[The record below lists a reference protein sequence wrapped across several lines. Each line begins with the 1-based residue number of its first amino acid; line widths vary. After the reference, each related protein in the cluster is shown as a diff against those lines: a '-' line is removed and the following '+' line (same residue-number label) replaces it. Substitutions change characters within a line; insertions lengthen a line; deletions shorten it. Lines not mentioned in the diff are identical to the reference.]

1 MNGNGIY
8 NPYTQFNNSI
18 NQTNFIPTNNY
29 QDNQN
34 TINNPPQAAMTQV
47 YIPSNN
53 IGPQLSSN
61 GNPIILA
68 NTHLPR
74 SYYDDI
80 IDNLELVS
88 LNMINDLK
96 VLIKNQKN
104 MKVSQF
110 DTTEFVDLKDTV
122 REQFLDV
129 KDIRDEHKNKL
140 IEQFGKS
147 KMDIKRFL
155 EDKLL
160 PGQNLLAQ
168 FEEDLKR
175 DKKKF
180 EENINICEESLEL
193 EHENAKELLLSST
206 DWYVRTAA
214 QKVFAPNEASDLEK
228 ALKYKRMY
236 GTEEDRKEVEEALEE
251 AKKSPMNIL
260 LDNNPDEIDDI
271 LNRQKELDD
280 LIKKDKERLGLVEED
295 LIEPKKKKVEIYEE
309 IEFSEHCQ
317 SEKERTDSDE
327 EELRDKSAAEME
339 QDYMDQI
346 KGANAL
352 LEKKKRERKFKV
364 LALAI
369 FASRKLKVMKE
380 EKKIARIK
388 EFNQTLLSVD
398 EYLEK
403 LLTEFMVKPKEAI
416 MQYKTRID
424 LTLSNNVEKLE
435 EFMKNITDTLIIKT
449 TKVKFGRTISTF
461 FKRYIFNMEIV
472 QPSYFSLFEK
482 KRIVYVR
489 NGELTHE
496 QKMFVLIM
504 KVIIGILIY
513 VVLYKETE
521 NTNPVIQYNFKLITT
536 IMYYSIIV
544 YYCHKFP
551 KHKKL
556 FNNETL
562 DNDIVEQYKP
572 DTKIIEEPFF
582 KKVVMRY
589 FDYKRKKNS
598 EIMEIREANA
608 KNIVGYKPDHLTD
621 EIEEI
626 SNMLLPFDQIQIYLQ
641 TKTNF
646 DVMEA
651 LELWANHTIEI
662 IESHN
667 EAYLND

>member
-18 NQTNFIPTNNY
+18 NQTNFLSNNY
-29 QDNQN
+29 QNIN
-34 TINNPPQAAMTQV
+34 TINNPPPGQVTQV

-53 IGPQLSSN
+53 VGPQLSSN
-61 GNPIILA
+61 GNPIILS

-110 DTTEFVDLKDTV
+110 DTTEFVDLKDTI

-129 KDIRDEHKNKL
+129 KDIRDEYKNKL
-140 IEQFGKS
+140 IEQFAKS
-147 KMDIKRFL
+147 KKEIKKFL

-160 PGQNLLAQ
+160 PGQALLSQ
-168 FEEDLKR
+168 FGDDLKR
-175 DKKKF
+175 DKRKF
-180 EENINICEESLEL
+180 EENINICQESLEE
-193 EHENAKELLLSST
+193 EHENTKELLLSST

-214 QKVFAPNEASDLEK
+214 QKVFLPNEPSDLQK

-236 GTEEDRKEVEEALEE
+236 GTEEDRKEVEEALEL
-251 AKKSPMNIL
+251 AKKSPLNIIV
-260 LDNNPDEIDDI
+260 DNNPDEIEDI

-280 LIKKDKERLGLVEED
+280 LIKKDKERLGIVEED
-295 LIEPKKKKVEIYEE
+295 LVEPKKKEVDMYEE
-309 IEFSEHCQ
+309 VEFSEHCQ

-327 EELRDKSAAEME
+327 EELRDKTIAEME
-339 QDYMDQI
+339 QDYMEQL

-369 FASRKLKVMKE
+369 FATRKLKVMKE

-403 LLTEFMVKPKEAI
+403 LLYEFMVKPKEAI
-416 MQYKTRID
+416 AQYKTRID

-461 FKRYIFNMEIV
+461 FKRYIFDMEIV
-472 QPSYFSLFEK
+472 QPSFFSLFEK
-482 KRIVYVR
+482 K
-489 NGELTHE
+489 E
-496 QKMFVLIM
+496 
-504 KVIIGILIY
+504 
-513 VVLYKETE
+513 
-521 NTNPVIQYNFKLITT
+521 
-536 IMYYSIIV
+536 
-544 YYCHKFP
+544 
-551 KHKKL
+551 
-556 FNNETL
+556 
-562 DNDIVEQYKP
+562 
-572 DTKIIEEPFF
+572 
-582 KKVVMRY
+582 
-589 FDYKRKKNS
+589 
-598 EIMEIREANA
+598 
-608 KNIVGYKPDHLTD
+608 
-621 EIEEI
+621 
-626 SNMLLPFDQIQIYLQ
+626 
-641 TKTNF
+641 
-646 DVMEA
+646 
-651 LELWANHTIEI
+651 
-662 IESHN
+662 
-667 EAYLND
+667 

>member
-8 NPYTQFNNSI
+8 NPYAQFNNSI

-29 QDNQN
+29 QNNQN
-34 TINNPPQAAMTQV
+34 TINNPPQPAMTQV

-53 IGPQLSSN
+53 FGPQLSSN
-61 GNPIILA
+61 GNPIILS

-104 MKVSQF
+104 IKVSQF
-110 DTTEFVDLKDTV
+110 DTTEFVDLKDTI

-140 IEQFGKS
+140 IEQFAKS
-147 KMDIKRFL
+147 KMDIKKFL

-160 PGQNLLAQ
+160 PGQSLLSQ
-168 FEEDLKR
+168 FGEDLKR

-214 QKVFAPNEASDLEK
+214 QKVFTPNEASDLEN

-295 LIEPKKKKVEIYEE
+295 LVEPKKKQVEIYEE

-327 EELRDKSAAEME
+327 EELRDKTAAEIE

-352 LEKKKRERKFKV
+352 LEKKKR
-364 LALAI
+364 
-369 FASRKLKVMKE
+369 
-380 EKKIARIK
+380 
-388 EFNQTLLSVD
+388 
-398 EYLEK
+398 
-403 LLTEFMVKPKEAI
+403 
-416 MQYKTRID
+416 
-424 LTLSNNVEKLE
+424 
-435 EFMKNITDTLIIKT
+435 IIK
-449 TKVKFGRTISTF
+449 
-461 FKRYIFNMEIV
+461 Y
-472 QPSYFSLFEK
+472 
-482 KRIVYVR
+482 
-489 NGELTHE
+489 
-496 QKMFVLIM
+496 
-504 KVIIGILIY
+504 
-513 VVLYKETE
+513 
-521 NTNPVIQYNFKLITT
+521 
-536 IMYYSIIV
+536 
-544 YYCHKFP
+544 
-551 KHKKL
+551 
-556 FNNETL
+556 
-562 DNDIVEQYKP
+562 
-572 DTKIIEEPFF
+572 
-582 KKVVMRY
+582 
-589 FDYKRKKNS
+589 
-598 EIMEIREANA
+598 
-608 KNIVGYKPDHLTD
+608 
-621 EIEEI
+621 
-626 SNMLLPFDQIQIYLQ
+626 
-641 TKTNF
+641 
-646 DVMEA
+646 
-651 LELWANHTIEI
+651 
-662 IESHN
+662 
-667 EAYLND
+667 

>member
-180 EENINICEESLEL
+180 EENTI
-193 EHENAKELLLSST
+193 
-206 DWYVRTAA
+206 
-214 QKVFAPNEASDLEK
+214 
-228 ALKYKRMY
+228 KYF
-236 GTEEDRKEVEEALEE
+236 
-251 AKKSPMNIL
+251 
-260 LDNNPDEIDDI
+260 
-271 LNRQKELDD
+271 
-280 LIKKDKERLGLVEED
+280 LI
-295 LIEPKKKKVEIYEE
+295 
-309 IEFSEHCQ
+309 
-317 SEKERTDSDE
+317 
-327 EELRDKSAAEME
+327 
-339 QDYMDQI
+339 QI
-346 KGANAL
+346 K
-352 LEKKKRERKFKV
+352 
-364 LALAI
+364 
-369 FASRKLKVMKE
+369 
-380 EKKIARIK
+380 
-388 EFNQTLLSVD
+388 
-398 EYLEK
+398 
-403 LLTEFMVKPKEAI
+403 
-416 MQYKTRID
+416 
-424 LTLSNNVEKLE
+424 
-435 EFMKNITDTLIIKT
+435 
-449 TKVKFGRTISTF
+449 
-461 FKRYIFNMEIV
+461 
-472 QPSYFSLFEK
+472 
-482 KRIVYVR
+482 
-489 NGELTHE
+489 
-496 QKMFVLIM
+496 
-504 KVIIGILIY
+504 
-513 VVLYKETE
+513 
-521 NTNPVIQYNFKLITT
+521 
-536 IMYYSIIV
+536 
-544 YYCHKFP
+544 
-551 KHKKL
+551 
-556 FNNETL
+556 
-562 DNDIVEQYKP
+562 
-572 DTKIIEEPFF
+572 
-582 KKVVMRY
+582 
-589 FDYKRKKNS
+589 
-598 EIMEIREANA
+598 
-608 KNIVGYKPDHLTD
+608 
-621 EIEEI
+621 
-626 SNMLLPFDQIQIYLQ
+626 
-641 TKTNF
+641 
-646 DVMEA
+646 
-651 LELWANHTIEI
+651 
-662 IESHN
+662 
-667 EAYLND
+667 

>member
-18 NQTNFIPTNNY
+18 NQTNFIPDNNY
-29 QDNQN
+29 QNQN
-34 TINNPPQAAMTQV
+34 TINNPPQSQMTQI

-53 IGPQLSSN
+53 IGAQLSSN

-104 MKVSQF
+104 IKVSQF
-110 DTTEFVDLKDTV
+110 DTTEFVDLKDTI

-129 KDIRDEHKNKL
+129 KDFRDENKNKL
-140 IEQFGKS
+140 IEQFAKS
-147 KMDIKRFL
+147 KRDIKKYL

-160 PGQNLLAQ
+160 PGQSLLSQ
-168 FEEDLKR
+168 FGEDLKR

-180 EENINICEESLEL
+180 EDNINTCEESLEL
-193 EHENAKELLLSST
+193 EQENAKELLLSSS

-214 QKVFAPNEASDLEK
+214 QKVFTPSEPSDLEK

-236 GTEEDRKEVEEALEE
+236 GTEEDRKEVEQALKE

-260 LDNNPDEIDDI
+260 VDNNPDEIDDI

-295 LIEPKKKKVEIYEE
+295 LVEPKKKKVEIYEE

-317 SEKERTDSDE
+317 SERERTDSDE
-327 EELRDKSAAEME
+327 EELLDKTSGEMD

-352 LEKKKRERKFKV
+352 LEKKRRERKFKV

-369 FASRKLKVMKE
+369 FATRQLKVMKE
-380 EKKIARIK
+380 EKKKARIQ

-403 LLTEFMVKPKEAI
+403 LLYEFMVKPKEAI
-416 MQYKTRID
+416 AQYKTRID
-424 LTLSNNVEKLE
+424 LTLPNNVEKME

-461 FKRYIFNMEIV
+461 FKRYIFDMEIV
-472 QPSYFSLFEK
+472 QPSFFSLFEK
-482 KRIVYVR
+482 KRIVYVK
-489 NGELTHE
+489 NGELTHD

-521 NTNPVIQYNFKLITT
+521 NTNPVISYNFKLITT

-556 FNNETL
+556 FNNETT
-562 DNDIVEQYKP
+562 DNDIVEEYKP

-589 FDYKRKKNS
+589 FDYKRKLNS
-598 EIMEIREANA
+598 EIMEIKENNA

-626 SNMLLPFDQIQIYLQ
+626 SNMLLPFEQIQTYLQ

-667 EAYLND
+667 ETYLND

>member
-18 NQTNFIPTNNY
+18 NQTNFLSNNY
-29 QDNQN
+29 QNIN
-34 TINNPPQAAMTQV
+34 TINNPPPGQVTQV

-53 IGPQLSSN
+53 VGPQLSSN
-61 GNPIILA
+61 GNPIILS

-110 DTTEFVDLKDTV
+110 DTTEFVDLKDTI

-129 KDIRDEHKNKL
+129 KDIRDEYKNKL
-140 IEQFGKS
+140 IEQFAKS
-147 KMDIKRFL
+147 KKEIKKFL

-160 PGQNLLAQ
+160 PGQALLSQ
-168 FEEDLKR
+168 FGDDLKR
-175 DKKKF
+175 DKRKF
-180 EENINICEESLEL
+180 EENINICQESLEE
-193 EHENAKELLLSST
+193 EHENTKELLLSST

-214 QKVFAPNEASDLEK
+214 QKVFLPNEPSDLQK

-236 GTEEDRKEVEEALEE
+236 GTEEDRKEVEEALEL
-251 AKKSPMNIL
+251 AKKSPLNIIV
-260 LDNNPDEIDDI
+260 DNNPDEIEDI

-280 LIKKDKERLGLVEED
+280 LIKKDKERLGIVEED
-295 LIEPKKKKVEIYEE
+295 LVEPKKKEVDMYEE
-309 IEFSEHCQ
+309 VEFSEHCQ

-327 EELRDKSAAEME
+327 EELRDKTIAEME
-339 QDYMDQI
+339 QDYMEQL

-369 FASRKLKVMKE
+369 FATRKLKVMKE

-403 LLTEFMVKPKEAI
+403 LLYEFMVKPKEAI
-416 MQYKTRID
+416 AQYKTRID

-461 FKRYIFNMEIV
+461 FKRYIFDMEIV
-472 QPSYFSLFEK
+472 QPSFFSLFEK
-482 KRIVYVR
+482 KRIVYVKG
-489 NGELTHE
+489 GELDHD

-504 KVIIGILIY
+504 KVVVGILIY
-513 VVLYKETE
+513 VILYKETE
-521 NTNPVIQYNFKLITT
+521 NTNPVIAYNFKLITT

-556 FNNETL
+556 FNNEIL
-562 DNDIVEQYKP
+562 DDDIVTQYKP
-572 DTKIIEEPFF
+572 DTKIIEENFY
-582 KKVVMRY
+582 KKVLMRY
-589 FDYKRKKNS
+589 LDYKRKLNGEVMAIKEN
-598 EIMEIREANA
+598 NA

-626 SNMLLPFDQIQIYLQ
+626 SNMLLPFEEIQTYLQ

>member
-8 NPYTQFNNSI
+8 NPYTQYNNSI
-18 NQTNFIPTNNY
+18 NQTNYIPNNY
-29 QDNQN
+29 QNISNLN
-34 TINNPPQAAMTQV
+34 TAPPPQPTQIF
-47 YIPSNN
+47 IPSNN

-110 DTTEFVDLKDTV
+110 DVNEFIDLKDAV

-140 IEQFGKS
+140 MEDFAKA
-147 KMDIKRFL
+147 KKDIKKFL

-160 PGQNLLAQ
+160 PGQSLLSQ
-168 FEEDLKR
+168 FGEDLKR
-175 DKKKF
+175 DKRKF
-180 EENINICEESLEL
+180 EESINICEESLEE
-193 EHENAKELLLSST
+193 EHENTKELLLASKN
-206 DWYVRTAA
+206 WYVRTAA
-214 QKVFAPNEASDLEK
+214 QKVFKPNDPSDLEL

-236 GTEEDRKEVEEALEE
+236 GTEEDRKEVEEALED
-251 AKKSPMNIL
+251 AKKSPLNIMV
-260 LDNNPDEIDDI
+260 DNNPDEIEDI

-280 LIKKDKERLGLVEED
+280 LIKKDKERLGIVQED
-295 LIEPKKKKVEIYEE
+295 LIEPKKKDVDVYDE

-327 EELRDKSAAEME
+327 EELRDKTIKEME
-339 QDYMDQI
+339 QDYIEQL

-369 FASRKLKVMKE
+369 FATRKLKVMKE
-380 EKKIARIK
+380 EKNIARIK

-403 LLTEFMVKPKEAI
+403 LLDEFMVKPKEAI
-416 MQYKTRID
+416 AQHKARID
-424 LTLSNNVEKLE
+424 LSLSNNVEKLE

-461 FKRYIFNMEIV
+461 FKRYIFNMDIV
-472 QPSYFSLFEK
+472 QPSFFSLFEK
-482 KRIVYVR
+482 KRIVYVKG
-489 NGELTHE
+489 GELDHD
-496 QKMFVLIM
+496 QKMFVLVM
-504 KVIIGILIY
+504 KVVVGILIY
-513 VVLYKETE
+513 VVLFKETE
-521 NTNPVIQYNFKLITT
+521 NTNPIIAYNFKLITT

-556 FNNETL
+556 FNNEVL
-562 DNDIVEQYKP
+562 DDEIVTKYKP
-572 DTKIIEEPFF
+572 DTKIIEEQFY
-582 KKVVMRY
+582 KRVLMRY
-589 FDYKRKKNS
+589 LDYKRKMNS
-598 EIMEIREANA
+598 DIMEIKEKNA

-626 SNMLLPFDQIQIYLQ
+626 SNMLLPFEEIQTYLQ

>member
-8 NPYTQFNNSI
+8 NPYTQYNNSI
-18 NQTNFIPTNNY
+18 NQTNYPPNNY
-29 QDNQN
+29 QN
-34 TINNPPQAAMTQV
+34 TNNINNNQPQMTQV
-47 YIPSNN
+47 FIPSNN

-61 GNPIILA
+61 GNPIILS

-80 IDNLELVS
+80 IDNLELVT

-110 DTTEFVDLKDTV
+110 DTTEFIDLKDTV

-129 KDIRDEHKNKL
+129 KDFRDNHKNKL
-140 IEQFGKS
+140 IEDFDKS
-147 KMDIKRFL
+147 KKEIKKYL
-155 EDKLL
+155 EEKLL
-160 PGQNLLAQ
+160 PGQNLLSQ
-168 FEEDLKR
+168 FGDDLKR

-180 EENINICEESLEL
+180 EENINICGDSLEE
-193 EHENAKELLLSST
+193 EHENAKELLLASSN
-206 DWYVRTAA
+206 WYIKTAA
-214 QKVFAPNEASDLEK
+214 QRVFRPNEQSDLEK
-228 ALKYKRMY
+228 ALRYKKMY
-236 GTEEDRKEVEEALEE
+236 GTEEDRREVEEAYEE
-251 AKKSPMNIL
+251 MKKSPLNIMV
-260 LDNNPDEIDDI
+260 DNNPDEIEDI

-280 LIKKDKERLGLVEED
+280 LIKKDKERLGLVDED
-295 LIEPKKKKVEIYEE
+295 LKEPKKKEVDIYEE

-317 SEKERTDSDE
+317 SEKERTDSEE
-327 EELRDKSAAEME
+327 EELRDKTLAEIEEDYME
-339 QDYMDQI
+339 QL

-352 LEKKKRERKFKV
+352 LEKRKREIKFKV

-369 FASRKLKVMKE
+369 FATRKLKVIKE
-380 EKKIARIK
+380 DKKIARIK

-403 LLTEFMVKPKEAI
+403 LLDEFMVKPKEAI
-416 MQYKTRID
+416 SQYKTRID

-461 FKRYIFNMEIV
+461 FKRYIFDMDLV
-472 QPSYFSLFEK
+472 QPSFFSLFEK
-482 KRIVYVR
+482 KRLVYVKG
-489 NGELTHE
+489 GEFDHN
-496 QKMFVLIM
+496 QKMFILII
-504 KVIIGILIY
+504 KIIVGILIY

-521 NTNPVIQYNFKLITT
+521 NTNPVIAYNFKLITT
-536 IMYYSIIV
+536 IIYYSIIV

-556 FNNETL
+556 FNNEIL
-562 DNDIVEQYKP
+562 DDDILAEYKP
-572 DTKIIEEPFF
+572 DTKIIEEPFY
-582 KKVVMRY
+582 KRVLMRLL
-589 FDYKRKKNS
+589 DYKRKMNGDINQIK
-598 EIMEIREANA
+598 EMNA

-626 SNMLLPFDQIQIYLQ
+626 SNMLLPFEEIQIYLQ

-667 EAYLND
+667 ETYLND

>member
-1 MNGNGIY
+1 MDGNGIY
-8 NPYTQFNNSI
+8 NPYTQYNNSI
-18 NQTNFIPTNNY
+18 NQTNFIPNNY
-29 QDNQN
+29 QSQKNITN
-34 TINNPPQAAMTQV
+34 NNPPPLMTQM

-61 GNPIILA
+61 GNPIILS

-80 IDNLELVS
+80 IDNLELVT

-104 MKVSQF
+104 IKVSQF
-110 DTTEFVDLKDTV
+110 DTTEFVDLKDTI

-140 IEQFGKS
+140 IEQFANS
-147 KMDIKRFL
+147 KKDIKKFL

-160 PGQNLLAQ
+160 PGQSLLAQ
-168 FEEDLKR
+168 FGEDLKR

-180 EENINICEESLEL
+180 EENINICEESLEQ
-193 EHENAKELLLSST
+193 EHENAKELLLAST

-214 QKVFAPNEASDLEK
+214 QKVFTPSEPSDLEK

-251 AKKSPMNIL
+251 AKKSPMNIM

-295 LIEPKKKKVEIYEE
+295 LVEPKKKKVEIYEE

-317 SEKERTDSDE
+317 SERERTDSDE
-327 EELRDKSAAEME
+327 EELRDKTTAEME

-369 FASRKLKVMKE
+369 FATRKLKVMKE

-403 LLTEFMVKPKEAI
+403 LLYEFMVKPKDAI
-416 MQYKTRID
+416 SQYKTRID

-461 FKRYIFNMEIV
+461 FKRYIFDMDLV
-472 QPSYFSLFEK
+472 QP
-482 KRIVYVR
+482 
-489 NGELTHE
+489 
-496 QKMFVLIM
+496 
-504 KVIIGILIY
+504 
-513 VVLYKETE
+513 
-521 NTNPVIQYNFKLITT
+521 
-536 IMYYSIIV
+536 
-544 YYCHKFP
+544 C
-551 KHKKL
+551 
-556 FNNETL
+556 
-562 DNDIVEQYKP
+562 
-572 DTKIIEEPFF
+572 FF
-582 KKVVMRY
+582 
-589 FDYKRKKNS
+589 F
-598 EIMEIREANA
+598 
-608 KNIVGYKPDHLTD
+608 
-621 EIEEI
+621 
-626 SNMLLPFDQIQIYLQ
+626 F
-641 TKTNF
+641 F
-646 DVMEA
+646 
-651 LELWANHTIEI
+651 
-662 IESHN
+662 
-667 EAYLND
+667 

>member
-8 NPYTQFNNSI
+8 NPYTQYNNSI
-18 NQTNFIPTNNY
+18 NQTNYPPNNY
-29 QDNQN
+29 QN
-34 TINNPPQAAMTQV
+34 TNNINNNQPQMTQV
-47 YIPSNN
+47 FIPSNN

-61 GNPIILA
+61 GNPIILS

-80 IDNLELVS
+80 IDNLELVT

-110 DTTEFVDLKDTV
+110 DTTEFIDLKDTV

-129 KDIRDEHKNKL
+129 KDFRDNHKNKL
-140 IEQFGKS
+140 IEDFDKS
-147 KMDIKRFL
+147 KKEIKKYL
-155 EDKLL
+155 EEKLL
-160 PGQNLLAQ
+160 PGQNLLSQ
-168 FEEDLKR
+168 FGDDLKR

-180 EENINICEESLEL
+180 EENINICGDSLEE
-193 EHENAKELLLSST
+193 EHENAKELLLASSN
-206 DWYVRTAA
+206 WYIKTAA
-214 QKVFAPNEASDLEK
+214 QRVFRPNEQSDLEK
-228 ALKYKRMY
+228 ALRYKKMY
-236 GTEEDRKEVEEALEE
+236 GTEEDRREVEEAYEDM
-251 AKKSPMNIL
+251 KKSPLNIMV
-260 LDNNPDEIDDI
+260 DNNPDEIEDI

-280 LIKKDKERLGLVEED
+280 LIKKDKERLGLVDED
-295 LIEPKKKKVEIYEE
+295 LKEPKKKEVDIYEE

-317 SEKERTDSDE
+317 SEKERTDSEE
-327 EELRDKSAAEME
+327 EELRDKTLAEIEEDYME
-339 QDYMDQI
+339 QL

-352 LEKKKRERKFKV
+352 LEKRKRERKFKV

-369 FASRKLKVMKE
+369 FATRKLKVIKE
-380 EKKIARIK
+380 DKKIARIK

-403 LLTEFMVKPKEAI
+403 LLDEFMVKPKEAI
-416 MQYKTRID
+416 SQYKTRID

-461 FKRYIFNMEIV
+461 FKRYIFDMDLV
-472 QPSYFSLFEK
+472 QPSFFSLFEK
-482 KRIVYVR
+482 KRLVYVKG
-489 NGELTHE
+489 GEFDHN
-496 QKMFVLIM
+496 QKMFILII
-504 KVIIGILIY
+504 KIIVGILIY

-521 NTNPVIQYNFKLITT
+521 NTNPVIAYNFKLITT
-536 IMYYSIIV
+536 IIYYSIIV

-556 FNNETL
+556 FNNEIL
-562 DNDIVEQYKP
+562 DDDILVEYKP
-572 DTKIIEEPFF
+572 DTKIIEEPFY
-582 KKVVMRY
+582 KRVLMRLL
-589 FDYKRKKNS
+589 DYKRKMNGDINQIK
-598 EIMEIREANA
+598 EMNA

-626 SNMLLPFDQIQIYLQ
+626 SNMLLPFEEIQIYLQ

-667 EAYLND
+667 ETYLND

>member
-8 NPYTQFNNSI
+8 NPYTQYNNSI
-18 NQTNFIPTNNY
+18 NQTNYPPNNY
-29 QDNQN
+29 QN
-34 TINNPPQAAMTQV
+34 TNNINNNQPQMTQV
-47 YIPSNN
+47 FIPSNN

-61 GNPIILA
+61 GNPIILS

-80 IDNLELVS
+80 IDNLELVT

-110 DTTEFVDLKDTV
+110 DTTEFIDLKDTI

-129 KDIRDEHKNKL
+129 KDFRDNHKNKL
-140 IEQFGKS
+140 IEDFDKS
-147 KMDIKRFL
+147 KKEIKKYL
-155 EDKLL
+155 EEKLL
-160 PGQNLLAQ
+160 PGQNLLSQ
-168 FEEDLKR
+168 FGDDLKR

-180 EENINICEESLEL
+180 EENINICGDSLEE
-193 EHENAKELLLSST
+193 EHENAKELLLASSN
-206 DWYVRTAA
+206 WYIKTAA
-214 QKVFAPNEASDLEK
+214 QRVFRPNEQSDLEK
-228 ALKYKRMY
+228 ALRYKKMY
-236 GTEEDRKEVEEALEE
+236 GTEEDRREVEEAYEDM
-251 AKKSPMNIL
+251 KKSPLNIMV
-260 LDNNPDEIDDI
+260 DNNPDEIEDI

-280 LIKKDKERLGLVEED
+280 LIKKDKERLGLVDED
-295 LIEPKKKKVEIYEE
+295 LKEPKKKEVDIYEE

-317 SEKERTDSDE
+317 SEKERTDSEE
-327 EELRDKSAAEME
+327 EELRDKTLAEIEEDYME
-339 QDYMDQI
+339 QL

-352 LEKKKRERKFKV
+352 LEKRKRERKFKV

-369 FASRKLKVMKE
+369 FATRKLKVIKE
-380 EKKIARIK
+380 DKKIARIK

-403 LLTEFMVKPKEAI
+403 LLDEFMVKPKEAI
-416 MQYKTRID
+416 SQYKTRID

-461 FKRYIFNMEIV
+461 FKRYIFDMDLV
-472 QPSYFSLFEK
+472 QPSFFSLFEK
-482 KRIVYVR
+482 KRLVYVKG
-489 NGELTHE
+489 GEFDHN
-496 QKMFVLIM
+496 QKMFILII
-504 KVIIGILIY
+504 KIIVGILIY

-521 NTNPVIQYNFKLITT
+521 NTNPVIAYNFKLITT

-556 FNNETL
+556 FNNEIL
-562 DNDIVEQYKP
+562 DDDILAEYKP
-572 DTKIIEEPFF
+572 DTKIIEEPFY
-582 KKVVMRY
+582 KRVLMRLL
-589 FDYKRKKNS
+589 DYKRKMNGDINQIK
-598 EIMEIREANA
+598 EMNA

-621 EIEEI
+621 EIAEI
-626 SNMLLPFDQIQIYLQ
+626 SNMLLPFEEIQIYLQ

-667 EAYLND
+667 ETYLND

>member
-18 NQTNFIPTNNY
+18 NQTNFPSNNY
-29 QDNQN
+29 QNIN
-34 TINNPPQAAMTQV
+34 TINDPSPGQGTQV

-61 GNPIILA
+61 GNPIILS

-110 DTTEFVDLKDTV
+110 DTTEFVDLKDTI

-140 IEQFGKS
+140 MEQFAKS
-147 KMDIKRFL
+147 KKEIKKFL

-160 PGQNLLAQ
+160 PGQNLLHQ
-168 FEEDLKR
+168 FGEDLKR
-175 DKKKF
+175 DKRKL
-180 EENINICEESLEL
+180 EENINICEESLEE
-193 EHENAKELLLSST
+193 EHENTKELLLSST

-214 QKVFAPNEASDLEK
+214 QKVFLPNEPSDLQK
-228 ALKYKRMY
+228 ALRYKRMY

-251 AKKSPMNIL
+251 AKKSPLNIIV
-260 LDNNPDEIDDI
+260 DNNPDEIEDI

-280 LIKKDKERLGLVEED
+280 LIKKDKERLGIVEED
-295 LIEPKKKKVEIYEE
+295 LVQPKKKEVDIYEE
-309 IEFSEHCQ
+309 VEFSEHCQ

-327 EELRDKSAAEME
+327 EKLRDKTIAEME
-339 QDYMDQI
+339 QDYMEQI

-369 FASRKLKVMKE
+369 FATRKLKVMKE

-403 LLTEFMVKPKEAI
+403 LLFEFMVKPKEAI
-416 MQYKTRID
+416 AQYKTRID

-461 FKRYIFNMEIV
+461 FKRYIFDMEIV
-472 QPSYFSLFEK
+472 QPSFFSLFEK
-482 KRIVYVR
+482 KRIVYVKG
-489 NGELTHE
+489 GELDHE

-504 KVIIGILIY
+504 KVIVGILIY
-513 VVLYKETE
+513 AILYKETE
-521 NTNPVIQYNFKLITT
+521 NANPVIAYNFKLITT

-556 FNNETL
+556 FNNEIS
-562 DNDIVEQYKP
+562 DDDIVTQYKP
-572 DTKIIEEPFF
+572 DTKIIEENFY
-582 KKVVMRY
+582 KKVLMRY
-589 FDYKRKKNS
+589 LDYKRKLNG
-598 EIMEIREANA
+598 ELMEIKENNA

-626 SNMLLPFDQIQIYLQ
+626 SKMLLPFEEIQIYLQ
-641 TKTNF
+641 TKTNY

-651 LELWANHTIEI
+651 LEFWANHTIQI

>member
-18 NQTNFIPTNNY
+18 NQTNFIPDNNY
-29 QDNQN
+29 QNQN
-34 TINNPPQAAMTQV
+34 TINNPPQSQMTQI

-53 IGPQLSSN
+53 IGAQLSSN

-104 MKVSQF
+104 IKVSQF
-110 DTTEFVDLKDTV
+110 DTTEFVDLQDTI

-129 KDIRDEHKNKL
+129 KDFRDENKNKL
-140 IEQFGKS
+140 IEQFAKS
-147 KMDIKRFL
+147 KRDIKKFL

-160 PGQNLLAQ
+160 PGQSLLSQ
-168 FEEDLKR
+168 FGEDLKR

-180 EENINICEESLEL
+180 EDNINTCEESLEL

-214 QKVFAPNEASDLEK
+214 QKVFTPNEPSDLEK
-228 ALKYKRMY
+228 ALKYKRLY

-260 LDNNPDEIDDI
+260 VDNNPDEIDDI

-295 LIEPKKKKVEIYEE
+295 LVEPKKKKVEIYEE
-309 IEFSEHCQ
+309 IEFSDHCQ
-317 SEKERTDSDE
+317 SERERTDSDE
-327 EELRDKSAAEME
+327 EELLDKSAAEMD
-339 QDYMDQI
+339 QDYMGQI

-352 LEKKKRERKFKV
+352 LEKKRRERKFKV

-380 EKKIARIK
+380 EKKKARIQ

-403 LLTEFMVKPKEAI
+403 LLYEFMVKPKDAI
-416 MQYKTRID
+416 AQYKTRID
-424 LTLSNNVEKLE
+424 LTLPNNVEKLE

-461 FKRYIFNMEIV
+461 FKRYIFDMEIV
-472 QPSYFSLFEK
+472 QPSFFSLFEK
-482 KRIVYVR
+482 KRIVYVK

-521 NTNPVIQYNFKLITT
+521 NTNPVISFNFKLIAT

-556 FNNETL
+556 FNNETT
-562 DNDIVEQYKP
+562 DNDIVEEYKP

-589 FDYKRKKNS
+589 FDYKRKLNS
-598 EIMEIREANA
+598 EIMEIKENNA

-626 SNMLLPFDQIQIYLQ
+626 SNMLLPFEEIQTYLQ

-667 EAYLND
+667 ETYLND

>member
-18 NQTNFIPTNNY
+18 NQTNFPSNNY
-29 QDNQN
+29 QNIN
-34 TINNPPQAAMTQV
+34 TINNPPPGQITQV

-53 IGPQLSSN
+53 VGPQLSSN
-61 GNPIILA
+61 GNPIILS

-110 DTTEFVDLKDTV
+110 DTTEFVDLKDTI

-140 IEQFGKS
+140 IEQFAKS
-147 KMDIKRFL
+147 KKEIKKFL

-160 PGQNLLAQ
+160 PGQALLSQ
-168 FEEDLKR
+168 FGEDLKR
-175 DKKKF
+175 DKRKF
-180 EENINICEESLEL
+180 EENINICQESLEE
-193 EHENAKELLLSST
+193 EHENTKELLLSST

-214 QKVFAPNEASDLEK
+214 QKVFLPNEPSDLQK

-236 GTEEDRKEVEEALEE
+236 GTEEDRKEVEEALEL
-251 AKKSPMNIL
+251 AKKSPLNIIV
-260 LDNNPDEIDDI
+260 DNNPDEIEDI

-280 LIKKDKERLGLVEED
+280 LIKKDKERLGIVEED
-295 LIEPKKKKVEIYEE
+295 LVEPKKKEVDMYEE
-309 IEFSEHCQ
+309 VEFSEHCQ

-327 EELRDKSAAEME
+327 EELRDKTIAEME

-369 FASRKLKVMKE
+369 FATRKLKVMKE

-403 LLTEFMVKPKEAI
+403 LLYEFMVKPKEAI
-416 MQYKTRID
+416 AQYKTRID

-461 FKRYIFNMEIV
+461 FKRYIFDMEIV
-472 QPSYFSLFEK
+472 QPSFFSLFEK
-482 KRIVYVR
+482 KRIVYVKG
-489 NGELTHE
+489 GELDHD
-496 QKMFVLIM
+496 QKMFVLVM
-504 KVIIGILIY
+504 KVIVGILIY
-513 VVLYKETE
+513 VILYKETE
-521 NTNPVIQYNFKLITT
+521 NTNPVIAYNFKLITT

-556 FNNETL
+556 FNNEIL
-562 DNDIVEQYKP
+562 DDDIVTQYKP
-572 DTKIIEEPFF
+572 DTKIIEENFY
-582 KKVVMRY
+582 KKVLMRY
-589 FDYKRKKNS
+589 LDYKRKLNGEVMTIKEN
-598 EIMEIREANA
+598 NA

-626 SNMLLPFDQIQIYLQ
+626 SNMLLPFEEIQTYLQ